1 MKTAALKQKS
11 GGEAMHVLFWMA
23 AALLVLMAA
32 EGESYSDNC
41 DGSGLCGCCVS
52 QNDCRNAFARYT
64 DGTIYS
70 GYTSRVS
77 GHCTAIFQ
85 CDGSYPSVSGAVLK
99 QQFLHIYQNQPC
111 QKCGS
116 HAFNG
121 NCEATLNY
129 CASCRDSGNPN

>member
-23 AALLVLMAA
+23 AALLILMAA

-77 GHCTAIFQ
+77 GHCIAIFQ
-85 CDGSYPSVSGAVLK
+85 CDCSYPSVSGAVLK
-99 QQFLHIYQNQPC
+99 
-111 QKCGS
+111 
-116 HAFNG
+116 
-121 NCEATLNY
+121 
-129 CASCRDSGNPN
+129 

>member
-11 GGEAMHVLFWMA
+11 GGDAMHVLFWTA
-23 AALLVLMAA
+23 SALLVLVAA

-41 DGSGLCGCCVS
+41 DGSRLCGCCVS

-85 CDGSYPSVSGAVLK
+85 CDGSYPSVSSAVLK

-116 HAFNG
+116 HAFFFFFLIKG
-121 NCEATLNY
+121 SSALAY
-129 CASCRDSGNPN
+129 SPGL